1 MTQMQCCRLGI
12 TEIINLPKLVYKD
25 WCLPL
30 QMYGLQCKAVQVIK
44 NQENTAELKE
54 TNKAKT
60 TSLIKTLLKLSK
72 GN

>member
-1 MTQMQCCRLGI
+1 
-12 TEIINLPKLVYKD
+12 
-25 WCLPL
+25 
-30 QMYGLQCKAVQVIK
+30 MYGLQCKAVQVIK